1 MSLIRDHPNMNI
13 FNLGFNRLELIVI
26 AIQILI
32 PKVNFYMNIN
42 HLGLTIYFFHI
53 IEIIIIYCSQSKI
66 QNIDSNINSY
76 STININILF
85 NLLLSLSS
93 HLGIIT
99 LIISHL
105 LLNINCIN
113 SLTSILDLSFQS
125 PSVLGF
131 LIDQT

>member
-66 QNIDSNINSY
+66 
-76 STININILF
+76 
-85 NLLLSLSS
+85 
-93 HLGIIT
+93 
-99 LIISHL
+99 
-105 LLNINCIN
+105 
-113 SLTSILDLSFQS
+113 
-125 PSVLGF
+125 
-131 LIDQT
+131 